1 MKAKIIGISMAA
13 AVAIAMIVVIV
24 YVGPI
29 DISKPQEDDPFKD
42 WNRSGPFAIN
52 KHEYKIGEN
61 IFISVNGLGPLDVGN
76 MGFILPNGTTTYIAI
91 PFDGSLKPQF
101 NQYFEPGI
109 SKARMICSV
118 SDILGEWTVVFQQTE
133 YKPLKFK
140 IINETL
146 PGEEYQFQR
155 VC

>member
-1 MKAKIIGISMAA
+1 VKAKIIGISMAA

>member
-42 WNRSGPFAIN
+42 WNRSGHFAIN

-91 PFDGSLKPQF
+91 QFDGSLKPQF

-118 SDILGEWTVVFQQTE
+118 SDILWEWTVVFKQTK